1 MCTKYVEEPEGKSKL
16 RRQRHRWKN
25 NIKMD
30 LGEIGL
36 DSVNYINLA
45 QDRVPMWQAFVNT
58 AVKLW
63 VQ

>member
-1 MCTKYVEEPEGKSKL
+1 MCTKYVEEPEGKRQL

-25 NIKMD
+25 NIKMY

-36 DSVNYINLA
+36 DSVNCINLA

-58 AVKLW
+58 VVKLW